1 MKKNRIY
8 RVLVA
13 IVGVICRIIYPMR
26 CSGRENIPEG
36 PAIVCATHSNYID
49 PILMAIAFGGNDP
62 IHFMGKVE
70 LFKIPLLRGLMRALG
85 AFPVDRG
92 GNDVTSIKTTMR
104 YLKEGEKVGIFPE
117 GTRVGED
124 ESADAKTGAIR
135 LASKMKVPVVP
146 VYLSRNKVIFR
157 KLDLIIGEPYYI
169 TGEKRGEYETL
180 SQELMSKIYEL
191 RDTQK

>member
-1 MKKNRIY
+1 MKKNRVY

-13 IVGVICRIIYPMR
+13 VVRVICRVIYPTH

-36 PAIVCATHSNYID
+36 SAIVCATHSNYID
-49 PILMAIAFGGNDP
+49 PVLMAIAFGGNDQL
-62 IHFMGKVE
+62 HFMSKME
-70 LFKIPLLRGLMRALG
+70 LFKVPLLRGLLRALG

-92 GNDVTSIKTTMR
+92 GSDVTSIKTAMR

-124 ESADAKTGAIR
+124 DAADAKTGAIR
-135 LASKMKVPVVP
+135 LASKMKVPIIP
-146 VYLSRNKVIFR
+146 VYLTRNKVIFR
-157 KLDLIIGEPYYI
+157 KVDLIIGEPYYI

-180 SQELMSKIYEL
+180 SQELMGKIYEL
-191 RDTQK
+191 RDAQK